1 MKWCLSNQFDI
12 KDIIYQAD
20 KTKLSDIKIFLIGT
34 NNSVKPDLG
43 NTNKTTATTTTTIPP
58 TTAISAVTITTI
70 TAATPATL
78 GQNSNSEDVPVIPEC
93 KKTPSNITYELIKL
107 KTMQILQSLPIAP
120 IQKNYQTI
128 TLNK

>member
-43 NTNKTTATTTTTIPP
+43 NTNKTTATTTITIPP
-58 TTAISAVTITTI
+58 TTAISAITITTV
-70 TAATPATL
+70 TAAAL
-78 GQNSNSEDVPVIPEC
+78 GQNSNSEDIPVIPEC
-93 KKTPSNITYELIKL
+93 NKTPSNITYESDKSQNC
-107 KTMQILQSLPIAP
+107 KYCSLC
-120 IQKNYQTI
+120 QLYLFKRT
-128 TLNK
+128 TK